1 MRLVK
6 RLALLAIVLLEV
18 GCGLPDAYYV
28 YPPAIGTAATPTTP
42 IFVINGTSRSQDI
55 LVTFWGYELYY
66 KFYGA
71 NDATLTAD
79 ENYGSPNY
87 TTANLISSGFHRVCL
102 GPGNVT
108 GLTPDTNVGS
118 ASAPLINMHVID
130 PPSVGSNY
138 QINIIFDDSN
148 PPALGFLS
156 LGQPTAPVSYYEYI
170 PAAQTVP
177 TFGMEVRRYVVLPAI
192 VGGNAC
198 KTFASNYYYNSM
210 GFTNYDST
218 ADVDV
223 QSPSSL
229 WPAVSSN
236 GGLIYIIIY
245 AVSYGQAQDGSFQTS
260 SPVYLGYTQL
270 QVMN

>member
-1 MRLVK
+1 MSLVK

-18 GCGLPDAYYV
+18 GCGLPDEYYV
-28 YPPAIGTAATPTTP
+28 YPPSVGTAATLTNST
-42 IFVINGTSRSQDI
+42 FVINGTSRANDI

-71 NDATLTAD
+71 VDATLTAD
-79 ENYGSPNY
+79 ENYGSSNY

-102 GPGNVT
+102 GPGNT

-130 PPSVGSNY
+130 PLNIGTNY
-138 QINIIFDDSN
+138 TINIIFNDPN
-148 PPALGFLS
+148 PPAFDFS
-156 LGQPTAPVSYYEYI
+156 SMGQPIAPVCYYEYI
-170 PAAQTVP
+170 PAAQSSP
-177 TFGMEVRRYVVLPAI
+177 TAGMEVRRYVALPPI

-198 KTFASNYYYNSM
+198 KTFASNYYYNSQ
-210 GFTNYDST
+210 GFTNYDYT
-218 ADVDV
+218 TDVDV

-229 WPAVSSN
+229 WPAVSSS
-236 GGLIYIIIY
+236 GGLIYLMIY
-245 AVSYGQAQDGSFQTS
+245 AVSYGRAEDGSFQPS

-270 QVMN
+270 QVVN